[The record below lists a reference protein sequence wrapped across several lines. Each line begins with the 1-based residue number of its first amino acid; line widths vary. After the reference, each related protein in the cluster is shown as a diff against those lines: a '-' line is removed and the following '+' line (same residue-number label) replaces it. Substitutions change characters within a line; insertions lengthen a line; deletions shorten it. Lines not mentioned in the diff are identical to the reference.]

1 MIANTTVYFI
11 RHCMSDVSECDT
23 MKRPLTERGMAD
35 RLSVTRF
42 LVDKHISAVFSSP
55 YKRATDSISDFTSKA
70 GLKIQIIDEFRERE
84 CDSDWDK
91 KNDFYTLF
99 QRQWANFDYTIS
111 DGESLRTVQNR
122 NIQALSNILNQNIGE
137 NIVIGTHGL
146 ALSTIINYYD
156 KSYGYEDFVKMLP
169 ICPYAVKMVFD
180 GLRCIEIKQFD
191 ILKTII

>member
-1 MIANTTVYFI
+1 
-11 RHCMSDVSECDT
+11 MSDTSECDT

-42 LVDKHISAVFSSP
+42 LWDKHISAVFSSP
-55 YKRATDSISDFTSKA
+55 YKRATDSISDFASKA
-70 GLKIQIIDEFRERE
+70 GLKIQIVDEFRERE

-91 KNDFYTLF
+91 KNDFYSLF

-122 NIQALSNILNQNIGE
+122 NIQALSNILKQNIGE

-180 GLRCIEIKQFD
+180 GQRCIEIKQFD